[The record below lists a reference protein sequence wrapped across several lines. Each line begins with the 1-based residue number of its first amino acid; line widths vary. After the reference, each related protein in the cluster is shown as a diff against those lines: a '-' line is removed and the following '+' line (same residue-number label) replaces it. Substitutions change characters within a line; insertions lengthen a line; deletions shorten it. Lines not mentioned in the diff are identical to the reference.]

1 MRFKRLIGK
10 LFLLVAVTFIFVFR
24 AVPAWSGVV
33 QTQVVEQTQRP
44 LELVVG
50 TLGKIQSTTSV
61 ARVHIADPEVAEIIY
76 SENQSSKWVFCS
88 AKAPGTT
95 QLTLWDEKNTIV
107 GIYNIS
113 VVPDLTPLK
122 KNLHDIFPN
131 ENIRVFSTN
140 NSITLTGT
148 VSGATTISRVLELA
162 ESYLESSG
170 QGNTQTVVMGDASG
184 QLASSGQGNTGKVI
198 NLLQVGGI
206 QQVMLEVRIAEMSR
220 SLGEE
225 MGVNFNWMTDNT
237 IGLSLLDQ
245 ITALPEKGY
254 PENPMVV
261 SSSVN
266 AIFSYF
272 SGSKMWT
279 LLIDAMKE
287 EGLIQILAKP
297 TLISLSG
304 QPAHFLAG
312 GEFPVPVPDDDGIGV
327 EWREFGVRLNF
338 TPTVLDDGIISM
350 NVSPEVSE
358 LDYTSVMTISGYVI
372 PGLTT
377 RKASTR
383 VELKDGQSFA
393 IAGLL
398 NNKVRETIHK
408 FPLLG
413 DIPIL
418 GALFRSSS
426 FQKDETELVIVVT
439 PHLVKP
445 FYAESQSL
453 PTDSFVPPDSFEF
466 NMLGLMEGRGR
477 ADDKAAVPQPHK
489 KGLEGDFGYIIPE

>member
-1 MRFKRLIGK
+1 MGFKRLICK
-10 LFLLVAVTFIFVFR
+10 NFLLVTVAFYVFWL
-24 AVPAWSGVV
+24 AEPAWSGVV
-33 QTQVVEQTQRP
+33 EPQSGVVEIQLVKGEERSLEILKGTLVKIRSERP
-44 LELVVG
+44 VASRCRTNPKVIELKPDETKEMKPELAKWVLCWAKEVG
-50 TLGKIQSTTSV
+50 TSQLVLFDEDNTLLGT
-61 ARVHIADPEVAEIIY
+61 
-76 SENQSSKWVFCS
+76 
-88 AKAPGTT
+88 
-95 QLTLWDEKNTIV
+95 
-107 GIYNIS
+107 YNIS
-113 VVPDLTPLK
+113 VFPDLTRLK

-131 ENIRVFSTN
+131 ENIRVFPSQDF
-140 NSITLTGT
+140 ITLTGT
-148 VSGATTISRVLELA
+148 VSGAATISRVLELA
-162 ESYLESSG
+162 ESY
-170 QGNTQTVVMGDASG
+170 APK
-184 QLASSGQGNTGKVI
+184 KVI

-245 ITALPEKGY
+245 ITALPADGY

-453 PTDSFVPPDSFEF
+453 PTDSFVAPDSFEF

-477 ADDKAAVPQPHK
+477 ADDKAAMPQPHK

>member
-10 LFLLVAVTFIFVFR
+10 IFLLAAVSFYGPWL
-24 AVPAWSGVV
+24 AVPAWSGAV
-33 QTQVVEQTQRP
+33 QTQVVAGQTQRP

-50 TLGKIQSTTSV
+50 TLGKIRSTTPV
-61 ARVHIADPEVAEIIY
+61 ARAYIADPEVAEIIY
-76 SENQSSKWVFCS
+76 SKNQSSDWVFCS

-95 QLTLWDEKNTIV
+95 QLTLWDEKNTII
-107 GIYNIS
+107 GIYNIN
-113 VVPDLTPLK
+113 VAADLTRLK

-131 ENIRVFSTN
+131 ENIRVFPSHDF
-140 NSITLTGT
+140 ITLTGT
-148 VSGATTISRVLELA
+148 VSGAGTISHVLELA
-162 ESYLESSG
+162 ESY
-170 QGNTQTVVMGDASG
+170 AP
-184 QLASSGQGNTGKVI
+184 GKVI

-220 SLGEE
+220 TIGEE

-245 ITALPEKGY
+245 ITQLPKDGF
-254 PENPMVV
+254 PENALEV

-358 LDYTSVMTISGYVI
+358 LDYTSAISISGYVV

-377 RKASTR
+377 RKTSTR

-398 NNKVRETIHK
+398 NNTVREKIHK

-445 FYAESQSL
+445 FYAESQPL
-453 PTDSFVPPDSFEF
+453 PTDSFVAPDSFEF
-466 NMLGLMEGRGR
+466 NMLGLMEGRKR
-477 ADDKAAVPQPHK
+477 ADDKAVVPQPPK

>member
-1 MRFKRLIGK
+1 MRFKRSIGK
-10 LFLLVAVTFIFVFR
+10 IFLLAAVSFHALWL
-24 AVPAWSGVV
+24 AVPTWSGAV
-33 QTQVVEQTQRP
+33 QIQVVEGETQRP

-50 TLGKIQSTTSV
+50 TLGKIRSTKHVVRAYIANPKV
-61 ARVHIADPEVAEIIY
+61 AKIIY
-76 SENQSSKWVFCS
+76 SNTQSSNWVFCS

-95 QLTLWDEKNTIV
+95 QLTLWDQKNTII
-107 GIYNIS
+107 GIYNIN
-113 VVPDLTPLK
+113 VIADLTPLK
-122 KNLHDIFPN
+122 KTLHDIFPN
-131 ENIRVFSTN
+131 ENIRVFPTH

-148 VSGATTISRVLELA
+148 VSGAGTISNVVELA

-170 QGNTQTVVMGDASG
+170 QGNK
-184 QLASSGQGNTGKVI
+184 GKVI

-220 SLGEE
+220 SIGEE

-245 ITALPEKGY
+245 ITQLPADGF
-254 PENPMVV
+254 PENALEV

-272 SGSKMWT
+272 SGSEMWT

-312 GEFPVPVPDDDGIGV
+312 GEFPVPVPDDDGVGV
-327 EWREFGVRLNF
+327 EWKEFGVKLNF

-358 LDYTSVMTISGYVI
+358 IDYTAAMTISGYVV

-398 NNKVRETIHK
+398 NNTVRESIHK

-445 FYAESQSL
+445 FYAGSQPL
-453 PTDSFVPPDSFEF
+453 PTDSFVEPDSFEF
-466 NMLGLMEGRGR
+466 NMLGLMEGRDH
-477 ADDKAAVPQPHK
+477 ADNKTGVPQPPK
-489 KGLEGDFGYIIPE
+489 KGLEGNFGYIIPE

>member
-1 MRFKRLIGK
+1 MRFKRLIGNI
-10 LFLLVAVTFIFVFR
+10 FFGAAVACYILRFS
-24 AVPAWSGVV
+24 VPAWSGVV
-33 QTQVVEQTQRP
+33 QTQAVAQAQRP

-50 TLGKIQSTTSV
+50 TLGKIQSTTPV
-61 ARVHIADPEVAEIIY
+61 ARVYIANPEGAEIIY
-76 SENQSSKWVFCS
+76 SNSQSSQWVFCS

-95 QLTLWDEKNTIV
+95 QLTLWDEKNSII
-107 GIYNIS
+107 GIYNIT
-113 VVPDLTPLK
+113 VVPDLTRLK

-131 ENIRVFSTN
+131 ENIRVFPSHDF
-140 NSITLTGT
+140 ITLTGT
-148 VSGATTISRVLELA
+148 VSGAGTISRVLELA
-162 ESYLESSG
+162 ESY
-170 QGNTQTVVMGDASG
+170 APK
-184 QLASSGQGNTGKVI
+184 KVI

-220 SLGEE
+220 TIGEE

-245 ITALPEKGY
+245 ITALPEDGY
-254 PENPMVV
+254 PENPLVV
-261 SSSVN
+261 SPSVN

-338 TPTVLDDGIISM
+338 TPMVLDDGIISM

-358 LDYTSVMTISGYVI
+358 LDYTTAISISGYIV

-398 NNKVRETIHK
+398 NNKVRESIHK

-445 FYAESQSL
+445 FYAESQPL
-453 PTDSFVPPDSFEF
+453 PTDSFVAPDSFEF

-477 ADDKAAVPQPHK
+477 AEEKTAVPQPHK

>member
-1 MRFKRLIGK
+1 MRFKRLIGNIFR
-10 LFLLVAVTFIFVFR
+10 LAAVTFIFVFWV
-24 AVPAWSGVV
+24 VPAWSGVV
-33 QTQVVEQTQRP
+33 EEQTQHP
-44 LELVVG
+44 LELVQG
-50 TLGKIQSTTSV
+50 TLGKIRLTKPV
-61 ARVHIADPEVAEIIY
+61 KHIYIDISDPKKPVAELISVKGQY
-76 SENQSSKWVFCS
+76 SDTVYVS
-88 AKAPGTT
+88 AKNLGTT
-95 QLTLWDEKNTIV
+95 QLTLWDEKNTIL
-107 GIYNIS
+107 GIYNIR
-113 VVPDLTPLK
+113 VVSDLTRLK

-131 ENIRVFSTN
+131 ENIRVFPSHDF
-140 NSITLTGT
+140 ITLTGT
-148 VSGATTISRVLELA
+148 VSGASTISHVLELA
-162 ESYLESSG
+162 ESY
-170 QGNTQTVVMGDASG
+170 AP
-184 QLASSGQGNTGKVI
+184 GKVI

-220 SLGEE
+220 SIGEE
-225 MGVNFNWMTDNT
+225 MGVNFNWITDNT
-237 IGLSLLDQ
+237 IGVNLLDQ
-245 ITALPEKGY
+245 ITSLPSDGF
-254 PENPMVV
+254 PENPLEV
-261 SSSVN
+261 SASVN

-272 SGSKMWT
+272 SGSEMWT

-287 EGLIQILAKP
+287 DGLIQILAKP

-312 GEFPVPVPDDDGIGV
+312 GEFPVPVPDDDGVGV
-327 EWREFGVRLNF
+327 EWKEFGVKLNF

-350 NVSPEVSE
+350 IVNPEVSE
-358 LDYTSVMTISGYVI
+358 LDYTSSMTISGYVV

-398 NNKVRETIHK
+398 DNRVRETIHK

-426 FQKDETELVIVVT
+426 FQKNETELVIVVT

-445 FYAESQSL
+445 FYAESQPL
-453 PTDSFVPPDSFEF
+453 PTDSFVEPDSFEF
-466 NMLGLMEGRGR
+466 NMLGLMEGKER
-477 ADDKAAVPQPHK
+477 AEDKTSTLQPPK
-489 KGLEGDFGYIIPE
+489 KGLEGNFGYIIPE

>member
-10 LFLLVAVTFIFVFR
+10 IFLLAAVSFHALWF
-24 AVPAWSGVV
+24 AAPAWSSAV
-33 QTQVVEQTQRP
+33 QTQVVAGEAQRP

-50 TLGKIQSTTSV
+50 TLGKIQSTKHL
-61 ARVHIADPEVAEIIY
+61 ARAYIANPEVAEIIY
-76 SENQSSKWVFCS
+76 SNTQSSKWVFCS

-107 GIYNIS
+107 GIYNIN
-113 VVPDLTPLK
+113 VIADLTRLK

-131 ENIRVFSTN
+131 ENIRVFPSHDF
-140 NSITLTGT
+140 ITLTGT
-148 VSGATTISRVLELA
+148 VSGAGTISHVLELA
-162 ESYLESSG
+162 ESY
-170 QGNTQTVVMGDASG
+170 AP
-184 QLASSGQGNTGKVI
+184 GKVI

-220 SLGEE
+220 SIGEE

-245 ITALPEKGY
+245 ISSLPSDGF
-254 PENPMVV
+254 PENAVGV

-272 SGSKMWT
+272 SGSEMWT

-297 TLISLSG
+297 TLIALSG

-312 GEFPVPVPDDDGIGV
+312 GEFPVPVPDDDGVGV
-327 EWREFGVRLNF
+327 EWKEFGVKLNF
-338 TPTVLDDGIISM
+338 TPTVLDDGIISI
-350 NVSPEVSE
+350 NVNPEVSE
-358 LDYTSVMTISGYVI
+358 LDYTAAMTISGYVV
-372 PGLTT
+372 PGLAT

-398 NNKVRETIHK
+398 NNTVRESIHK

-439 PHLVKP
+439 PHLAKP
-445 FYAESQSL
+445 FYAGSQPL
-453 PTDSFVPPDSFEF
+453 PTDSFVAPDSFEF
-466 NMLGLMEGRGR
+466 NMLGLMEGRDR
-477 ADDKAAVPQPHK
+477 AGDKTVLPQPPK
-489 KGLEGDFGYIIPE
+489 KGLEGNFGYIIPE